1 MRLQYFGHSCFRL
14 ISDTG
19 TTIVCDPYDENMV
32 GLTMPR
38 TRTDVVTVSHHHADH
53 DCTTNIVGSYALLDC
68 KVTCA
73 CDDIAIDTIETWHD
87 EEKGAKRGEDIV
99 FTFVVDGIK
108 VAHLGDIGFVDPH
121 VVKAL
126 RGFDVIM
133 LPVGGVYTVD
143 AKAAAE
149 LAAAINPKIIVP
161 MHYMTS
167 AHKFTIG
174 GLDKF
179 IAEAKARGWTVADNG
194 ADTLRLED
202 APENAT
208 TQVVVLQQFED

>member
-53 DCTTNIVGSYALLDC
+53 DCTTNIVGGYALLDC

-87 EEKGAKRGEDIV
+87 EEKGAKRGADIV

-167 AHKFTIG
+167 AHKFALG

-179 IAEAKARGWTVADNG
+179 IAEATARGWTVADNG

>member
-87 EEKGAKRGEDIV
+87 EEKGAKRGADIV

-133 LPVGGVYTVD
+133 LPVGGV
-143 AKAAAE
+143 
-149 LAAAINPKIIVP
+149 
-161 MHYMTS
+161 
-167 AHKFTIG
+167 
-174 GLDKF
+174 
-179 IAEAKARGWTVADNG
+179 
-194 ADTLRLED
+194 
-202 APENAT
+202 
-208 TQVVVLQQFED
+208 

>member
-87 EEKGAKRGEDIV
+87 EEKGAKRGADIV
-99 FTFVVDGIK
+99 F
-108 VAHLGDIGFVDPH
+108 
-121 VVKAL
+121 L
-126 RGFDVIM
+126 R
-133 LPVGGVYTVD
+133 
-143 AKAAAE
+143 K
-149 LAAAINPKIIVP
+149 IVP
-161 MHYMTS
+161 
-167 AHKFTIG
+167 G
-174 GLDKF
+174 
-179 IAEAKARGWTVADNG
+179 G
-194 ADTLRLED
+194 ADRSYGIEVAKLAGLPEKVVQRAKVILKELED
-202 APENAT
+202 ENGVQYVAARKET
-208 TQVVVLQQFED
+208 DQVSLDAMSEGEVLDAIRRCQPDTLTPIEAMSLLYELKQKLSK